1 LISVNTLRSGRQR
14 GAGILLLIW
23 LLDELSGG
31 FAMLKVHFIAPA
43 VPMHLCVHIFRG
55 ILRCAEAQS
64 IQAEG
69 VFIAA
74 VAVVGVI
81 FSAGIKLAEN
91 KLPIKLR
98 FIFIIIHRNTAAKIL
113 HFNGAVYITSYHNPI
128 AKPLARLVNRVGED
142 FKNRVLAALQPVRA
156 KDNGRTLAHPVR
168 AFERCDIFIAIA
180 GFLFGHVTGHP
191 FAIPLWAKH
200 T

>member
-1 LISVNTLRSGRQR
+1 
-14 GAGILLLIW
+14 
-23 LLDELSGG
+23 
-31 FAMLKVHFIAPA
+31 
-43 VPMHLCVHIFRG
+43 MHLCIHIFRG

-128 AKPLARLVNRVGED
+128 AKPLARLVNGVGED
-142 FKNRVLAALQPVRA
+142 FKNRVLAALQPVGA
-156 KDNGRTLAHPVR
+156 EDDAGPLADPVR
-168 AFERCDIFIAIA
+168 PLQTGDTVVVI
-180 GFLFGHVTGHP
+180 GFLLGHICLLPG
-191 FAIPLWAKH
+191 
-200 T
+200 